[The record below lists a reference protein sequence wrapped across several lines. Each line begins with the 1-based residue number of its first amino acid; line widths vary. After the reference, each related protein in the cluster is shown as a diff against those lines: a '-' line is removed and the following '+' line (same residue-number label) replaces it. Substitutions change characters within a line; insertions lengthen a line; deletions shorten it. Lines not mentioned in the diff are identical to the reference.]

1 MSPNDPSY
9 DKSYSF
15 RPLLQPRNR
24 EERTSE
30 TRDRGKVVDRR
41 RIESFSPPLQVAAV
55 FSNAWVGSPDRE
67 EAERLKR
74 RERVVGWKGET
85 VEWGGNRMNGKRGC
99 FRQAGLKGMLG
110 VV

>member
-1 MSPNDPSY
+1 MIEA
-9 DKSYSF
+9 KWW
-15 RPLLQPRNR
+15 
-24 EERTSE
+24 
-30 TRDRGKVVDRR
+30 
-41 RIESFSPPLQVAAV
+41 IESESNRFLLRCKSRLV

>member
-30 TRDRGKVVDRR
+30 TRDRGKSW
-41 RIESFSPPLQVAAV
+41 IEGESNRFLLRCKSRLV